1 MKKNIILLSSI
12 LLFGACKENV
22 ESTPACDPKAIAVLN
37 KHMVG
42 KWNMVGSFDVDAGFK
57 SVIEFK
63 NDGTINSA
71 TQFLN
76 YSFYTFG
83 VFAIQE
89 PLSNFRYQYVPKD
102 KAILFKGIAKGAAN
116 DAEYYFFPDAN
127 VSCDRVDFLS
137 TTGRLSIYKDNYK
150 IPAICGAD
158 TSKGNIEN
166 WLVGKW
172 NYSIEQ
178 YPYQESNLIRTPK
191 GIVEFKDDFTV
202 ADSNPYGIV
211 DALTATEKQDWRTK
225 PNKIMWFKVGG
236 NEKDIFLMFA
246 SQSNNQYYGD
256 NDSGLCFLQ
265 SVSCDKI
272 VFDTSRGHSVTLNR
286 VK

>member
-1 MKKNIILLSSI
+1 M
-12 LLFGACKENV
+12 FWACKETVDN
-22 ESTPACDPKAIAVLN
+22 TPACNPKAIPALGQ
-37 KHMVG
+37 HLVG
-42 KWNMVGSFDVDAGFK
+42 KWNMVGSFNVNAGFK

-83 VFAIQE
+83 VFKIQE
-89 PLSNFRYQYVPKD
+89 PLSNFRYEYLPKD
-102 KAILFKGIAKGAAN
+102 KEILFKGIAKGAAN
-116 DAEYYFFPDAN
+116 DAPFYFSPDVN
-127 VSCDRVDFLS
+127 VSCDRVDLLS
-137 TTGRLSIYKDNYK
+137 TTGRLTFYKDNYK

-178 YPYQESNLIRTPK
+178 YPYPVLNLIRTPK

-236 NEKDIFLMFA
+236 TEKDIFLMFA
-246 SQSNNQYYGD
+246 SQSNNQYYAENSPGICY
-256 NDSGLCFLQ
+256 LEY
-265 SVSCDKI
+265 VSCDKI
-272 VFDTSRGHSVTLNR
+272 VFFTSSFHTVTMNR